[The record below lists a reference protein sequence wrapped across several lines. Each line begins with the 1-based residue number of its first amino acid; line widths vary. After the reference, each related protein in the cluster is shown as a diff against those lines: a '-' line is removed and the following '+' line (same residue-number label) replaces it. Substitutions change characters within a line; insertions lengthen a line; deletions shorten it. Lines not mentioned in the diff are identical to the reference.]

1 MATSKNTPTEPT
13 EILPQEDYDA
23 IEGAVMETARGRWFL
38 AEYARR
44 HRVADTEMLMNAI
57 SKLERSLSD
66 QATISA
72 PKSKVPAIDD
82 QSSTPEPNDRAL
94 EKVLLDVAELSAA
107 IQLTRQEIE
116 ELGTKQAND
125 GGFEQA
131 SNELDAIVTHTEQA
145 TGEILTAAEA
155 IQEAAWTLRDQGTD
169 PEICDK
175 LDNYAIEIYTAC
187 TFQDITGQRIAKVVS
202 LMGFVEGH
210 VQSMM
215 GIWHEGEAAARAAKQ
230 SPDEKAGGPEGSN
243 ADSSSDVFD
252 EADLL
257 NGPALEGSG
266 LEQGNID
273 DLLND
278 GFDAIESG
286 TGEVTSDIDDGF
298 DAIETGVDAATA
310 SIDDGFDAIET
321 DVDEASA
328 SIDDGFDAIETEV
341 DEATA
346 SIDDGFDAIE
356 TDVDETTACIDDG
369 FDAIETGDGDI
380 GAEAEQEAADVMEL
394 EAHVVPEEV
403 GAVELIENGKTED
416 PYAGQDA
423 FESTEET
430 LQRSKQG

>member
-1 MATSKNTPTEPT
+1 MATSTNTPTQAT

-57 SKLERSLSD
+57 SKLERSLAD
-66 QATISA
+66 QATLPA
-72 PKSKVPAIDD
+72 PKAETALLTD
-82 QSSTPEPNDRAL
+82 QSSDPQPNDRAL

-116 ELGTKQAND
+116 ELGSKQAQD

-155 IQEAAWTLRDQGTD
+155 IQEAAWNLRDQGTD

-175 LDNYAIEIYTAC
+175 LDTHAIEIYTAC

-215 GIWHEGEAAARAAKQ
+215 GIWHEGEAAARAAKT
-230 SPDEKAGGPEGSN
+230 SPDDAEEATEVSSESAG
-243 ADSSSDVFD
+243 DVFD

-257 NGPALEGSG
+257 NGPALEGNG
-266 LEQGNID
+266 LDQINID
-273 DLLND
+273 DLLD
-278 GFDAIESG
+278 GGFDSIEMDD
-286 TGEVTSDIDDGF
+286 TPSDDEAVA
-298 DAIETGVDAATA
+298 DA
-310 SIDDGFDAIET
+310 ST
-321 DVDEASA
+321 DV
-328 SIDDGFDAIETEV
+328 F
-341 DEATA
+341 
-346 SIDDGFDAIE
+346 
-356 TDVDETTACIDDG
+356 
-369 FDAIETGDGDI
+369 
-380 GAEAEQEAADVMEL
+380 AEAEPDEISADAVEPQTNGNTADLASDEAAD
-394 EAHVVPEEV
+394 
-403 GAVELIENGKTED
+403 D
-416 PYAGQDA
+416 PFAGQDA

-430 LQRSKQG
+430 VQRANLS

>member
-1 MATSKNTPTEPT
+1 MATSTNTPTEPT

-66 QATISA
+66 QSSISA
-72 PKSKVPAIDD
+72 PKSEAPAISD
-82 QSSTPEPNDRAL
+82 QSGTPEPNDKAL

-230 SPDEKAGGPEGSN
+230 SPDSNAAGSN
-243 ADSSSDVFD
+243 ADGNSDVFD
-252 EADLL
+252 ESDLL

-298 DAIETGVDAATA
+298 DAIETD
-310 SIDDGFDAIET
+310 
-321 DVDEASA
+321 
-328 SIDDGFDAIETEV
+328 V

-346 SIDDGFDAIE
+346 S
-356 TDVDETTACIDDG
+356 IDDG

-394 EAHVVPEEV
+394 EALVVPEEV
-403 GAVELIENGKTED
+403 GAVEVIENGEAED

-423 FESTEET
+423 FESTEAT

>member
-1 MATSKNTPTEPT
+1 MATSTNTPTEPT
-13 EILPQEDYDA
+13 EILPKEDYDA

-44 HRVADTEMLMNAI
+44 HRVADTEMLMGAI

-66 QATISA
+66 QSSLAA
-72 PKSKVPAIDD
+72 PTSIAPALTD
-82 QSSTPEPNDRAL
+82 QSGPAEPNDRAL

-116 ELGTKQAND
+116 ELGAKQAND

-131 SNELDAIVTHTEQA
+131 SNELDAIVSHTEQA

-175 LDNYAIEIYTAC
+175 LDTYAIEIYTAC

-215 GIWHEGEAAARAAKQ
+215 GIWHEGEAAARAAKTTTGGGT
-230 SPDEKAGGPEGSN
+230 DGTTGAGAEGG
-243 ADSSSDVFD
+243 ADVFD

-257 NGPALEGSG
+257 NGPALEGGG
-266 LEQGNID
+266 LDQINID
-273 DLLND
+273 DLLSG
-278 GFDAIESG
+278 GFDSIEADDAWSATEETSSEPDVFEDSVSEVESAEVVESG
-286 TGEVTSDIDDGF
+286 ED
-298 DAIETGVDAATA
+298 
-310 SIDDGFDAIET
+310 
-321 DVDEASA
+321 
-328 SIDDGFDAIETEV
+328 
-341 DEATA
+341 
-346 SIDDGFDAIE
+346 
-356 TDVDETTACIDDG
+356 
-369 FDAIETGDGDI
+369 
-380 GAEAEQEAADVMEL
+380 
-394 EAHVVPEEV
+394 
-403 GAVELIENGKTED
+403 D

-430 LQRSKQG
+430 LQRANQI